1 MRDEDTL
8 SVSLSLSKLVF
19 GLYRRTLPTYNE
31 SNRYIF
37 SLTGRR
43 ASTLIIYNRNLP
55 IMEPRVFFVNEERPV
70 RRDTLHFRW
79 KWTPMRR
86 RCDADARC
94 QWTPPI
100 SADSNWTANGRRCD
114 ADADADTDATHKA
127 NGRNGFYPPRGAL
140 MI

>member
-1 MRDEDTL
+1 MDSTDVRHTVCNRIGEY
-8 SVSLSLSKLVF
+8 S
-19 GLYRRTLPTYNE
+19 RLP
-31 SNRYIF
+31 
-37 SLTGRR
+37 
-43 ASTLIIYNRNLP
+43 LIISRRYGCAFPRNERHRVRRRLYNRNLP

-70 RRDTLHFRW
+70 RRDTLHFRCRRRC
-79 KWTPMRR
+79 RR

-94 QWTPPI
+94 QWTPPT